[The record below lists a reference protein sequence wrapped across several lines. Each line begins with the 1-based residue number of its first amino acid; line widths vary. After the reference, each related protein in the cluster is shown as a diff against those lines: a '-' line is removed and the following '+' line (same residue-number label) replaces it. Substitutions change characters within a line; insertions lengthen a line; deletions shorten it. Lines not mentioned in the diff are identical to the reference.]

1 MGIDAGVAKRIT
13 LSDYGRHVDRRELDR
28 RKLRR
33 LQRRVARAKRG
44 SPGRRKKVAA
54 LAREWQRI
62 AEHNRGDE
70 HQVAAAIDETG

>member
-13 LSDYGRHVDRRELDR
+13 LSDGRHVDRRELDR

-62 AEHNRGDE
+62 AEHNRGDK

>member
-13 LSDYGRHVDRRELDR
+13 LSDDGRHVDRRELDR

-33 LQRRVARAKRG
+33 LQRRV
-44 SPGRRKKVAA
+44 
-54 LAREWQRI
+54 AREWQRI